1 MTTTSCARVLLALGV
16 VALGAGCGNPRS
28 LLKVYVDGD
37 QQFADVTLSLQAVG
51 SAQETVASGR
61 YPSVTVPLAGVD
73 TLRVGLYLPASARGA
88 MVIRGSVLAGAC
100 EIGVGQATAANIDSG
115 AVVTVNLTVKSQP
128 CVSTADGGTGGSE
141 GDAGEDVP
149 GSGGASGSGGM
160 PGSGGSAAGGSGGQ
174 GGSGGGSGGQGG
186 SGDGS
191 GGTIG
196 SGGMPGSGGAG
207 TGGVPVDVPPEVGP
221 DACDPETV
229 ARTCGRRCN
238 IDVINNC
245 GQTVHC
251 GGCATVGDMCGDLL
265 QPNVCVPCQDD
276 GRACRNIQ
284 CGVVTDAC
292 GRRVNCGICGLRQ
305 ECCNGRCELP
315 IRCQML

>member
-1 MTTTSCARVLLALGV
+1 MSMSTTTCGRVLLGLCA

-28 LLKVYVDGD
+28 LVKVYVDGD

-51 SAQETVASGR
+51 SAQETVASGQ

-88 MVIRGSVLAGAC
+88 MVIRGAVLAGAC
-100 EIGVGQATAANIDSG
+100 EIGFGQATAANIDSG

-128 CVSTADGGTGGSE
+128 CVSTADGGTGGGE

-160 PGSGGSAAGGSGGQ
+160 PGSGGSATGGSGGEL
-174 GGSGGGSGGQGG
+174 
-186 SGDGS
+186 GS

-207 TGGVPVDVPPEVGP
+207 TGGVPMDVPPEVGP
-221 DACDPETV
+221 DACDPEPV

-245 GQTVHC
+245 AETVHC
-251 GGCATVGDMCGDLL
+251 GGCATAGEMCGDLF
-265 QPNVCVPCQDD
+265 QPNTCVPCQDG
-276 GRACRNIQ
+276 GRACRNLQ

-292 GRRVNCGICGLRQ
+292 GQRVNCGICGLRQ
-305 ECCNGRCELP
+305 VCCNGRCELP
-315 IRCQML
+315 LRCQMP

>member
-1 MTTTSCARVLLALGV
+1 MTRTTRHALIGLAAIGLGAA
-16 VALGAGCGNPRS
+16 ALAAGCGNPRS
-28 LLKVYVDGD
+28 LVKVYVDGD
-37 QQFADVTLSLQAVG
+37 RQFSDVTLSLQAVG
-51 SAQETVASGR
+51 SAQETVASGQ
-61 YPSVTVPLAGVD
+61 YPSVTVPLSGVD

-88 MVIRGSVLAGAC
+88 MVIRGAVLSGAC
-100 EIGVGQATAANIDSG
+100 EIGVGQATAANVDSG
-115 AVVTVNLTVKSQP
+115 AVVTVNLTLKGQP
-128 CVSTADGGTGGSE
+128 CVPVGDAGAGGAGGAPGNDAAEEVAGGGAGGTG
-141 GDAGEDVP
+141 
-149 GSGGASGSGGM
+149 SGGTASGGE
-160 PGSGGSAAGGSGGQ
+160 
-174 GGSGGGSGGQGG
+174 GGGSGGEP
-186 SGDGS
+186 GS
-191 GGTIG
+191 GGTMG
-196 SGGMPGSGGAG
+196 TGGIPGSGGAG
-207 TGGVPVDVPPEVGP
+207 SGGMPVDVPPEVGP
-221 DACDPETV
+221 DACDSETV

-265 QPNVCVPCQDD
+265 QPNVCVPCQDE